1 MMRKGDAFSTYSR
14 RVREA
19 FGFRSGIIA
28 LRQHAWYVEQNV
40 GLTMEDAN
48 EALEVLENASFQ
60 DLDDFEVPPADIV
73 AFTELRSA
81 SDLVRMYSDGQLIID
96 PQFQREVVWSNS
108 EQTRFI
114 DSIVKQ
120 LPIPS
125 MCLSLDYKTQTWQV
139 IDGLQRISTII
150 RFLSDDSWRLSRLED
165 VNPEISGA
173 SVADFARD
181 NPSLWKLRRIVE
193 NATLPINVLRCDFS
207 QESHRR
213 YVFEIFHRLNT
224 GGRALSNQEVRNCIY
239 GGPFNDLLNEL
250 NGNKEWLHISKLQE
264 PTGKRYRGQEMIL
277 RLFAFADN
285 YENYNGRLAR
295 FLNDYMDARA
305 NMEAE
310 EIEEKRAKFL
320 RLTACI
326 EREMGDAARAKS
338 LALFEAFLVGC
349 WRNLDQLKDTSP
361 GTIRAL
367 FDEMAA
373 LDEFSSENLSEGL
386 AAREKMI
393 ARMRTAEKV
402 LACD

>member
-1 MMRKGDAFSTYSR
+1 MKD
-14 RVREA
+14 
-19 FGFRSGIIA
+19 
-28 LRQHAWYVEQNV
+28 V
-40 GLTMEDAN
+40 GEK
-48 EALEVLENASFQ
+48 LEILENSSFL

-81 SDLVRMYSDGQLIID
+81 SDLIRMYSDGQLIID

-139 IDGLQRISTII
+139 IDGLQRISTLI
-150 RFLSDDSWRLSRLED
+150 RFLSDNSWRLSRLED
-165 VNPEISGA
+165 VNPEISGT
-173 SVADFARD
+173 SVADFSQD
-181 NPSLWKLRRIVE
+181 NPSLLKLRRIVE
-193 NATLPINVLRCDFS
+193 NTTLPINVLRCDFS

-250 NGNKEWLHISKLQE
+250 NRNEEWLHISKLQE

-277 RLFAFADN
+277 RLFAFADD
-285 YENYNGRLAR
+285 YESYNGKLAR
-295 FLNDYMDARA
+295 FLNDYMDRRA
-305 NMEAE
+305 NMDAE
-310 EIEEKRAKFL
+310 EIEEKRGRFL
-320 RLTACI
+320 RLMACV

-349 WRNLDQLKDTSP
+349 WRNLDQLEVASP

-367 FDEMAA
+367 FDKLAA
-373 LDEFSSENLSEGL
+373 LDEFSSESLSEGL

-393 ARMRTAEKV
+393 TRMRAAEKV
-402 LACD
+402 FSRD